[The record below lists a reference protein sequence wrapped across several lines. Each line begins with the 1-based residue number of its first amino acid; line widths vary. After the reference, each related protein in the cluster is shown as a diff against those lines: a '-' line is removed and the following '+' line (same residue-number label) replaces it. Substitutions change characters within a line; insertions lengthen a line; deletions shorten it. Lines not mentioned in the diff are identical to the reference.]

1 MGAKMR
7 ESLSMREMAERAMEG
22 GVLGIEPPRPG
33 QQSQELVWRQVY
45 PPQGALALEL
55 CRMRGRREAVPVPSS
70 FKGVD

>member
-1 MGAKMR
+1 MR

-45 PPQGALALEL
+45 PPTRSPSAGTVQDEGQEGGSPSPAAS
-55 CRMRGRREAVPVPSS
+55 RGWTE
-70 FKGVD
+70 G